1 MEEKFQRLI
10 GQRINTLLSMHDKKQ
25 AELAKFLDVTAN
37 TVSFYCS
44 GQRTPNTE
52 QIVKISEFFG
62 VTTDYLLGKSD
73 VENAAKDKKREELM
87 YLMNIIEKTKASL
100 TFDYYEEPYYGQFCD
115 IHIAD
120 EFLVKFLSNYNKVS
134 EIFNNNAYPDSIKN
148 SVRNTLIDEYLKD
161 DISEDDFEEISM
173 SDEDLPFN

>member
-25 AELAKFLDVTAN
+25 AELEKFLDVTAN

-52 QIVKISEFFG
+52 QIFKISEFFG

-73 VENAAKDKKREELM
+73 VENAAKDKRREELM
-87 YLMNIIEKTKASL
+87 YLMNIIEKGMASL
-100 TFDYYEEPYYGQFCD
+100 DFEYRGEPYYGQFCD
-115 IHIAD
+115 IRINEA
-120 EFLVKFLSNYNKVS
+120 FLVEFLSNYNKVS

-148 SVRNTLIDEYLKD
+148 SVRNTLIDEYIKAVD
-161 DISEDDFEEISM
+161 
-173 SDEDLPFN
+173 DLPY